1 MSLHEMAKMFG
12 VPFSKV
18 HSAACE
24 VYGGK
29 LPKGRRKWS
38 KEQEDA
44 IKALVAKGE

>member
-1 MSLHEMAKMFG
+1 MSLHEMAKIWG
-12 VPFSKV
+12 VSFAKV
-18 HSAACE
+18 HSAACV

-29 LPKGRRKWS
+29 LPKGRRKWT